1 MKKLFALALCAVFAL
16 MMFAGCSGSAGA
28 SDGAVKIGIIK
39 YMDHTS
45 LDEITAAVEA
55 TLSSELDEQGVEY
68 SIDTKSANGD
78 PSTINAICT
87 QFVADGVDL
96 VVAIATPAAQGAATV
111 LEGTGIPLVFS
122 AVTDPVD
129 AGLVDSLDVPGG
141 SITGT
146 SDAIPVSQIMDLA
159 AELTPDAKNFGILYC
174 TSEPGSV
181 PVVTEAKEFF
191 EANGYTYEEG
201 AVADETDVQTVVQN
215 LLKDCDAIFIPID
228 NTVANAMAIVSE
240 ECIAAKKPVYVAAD
254 SMVRDGGLASVG
266 VNYTN
271 LGNLTA
277 EMAVDI
283 LNGSDP
289 ATMAVQVLTDNN
301 IVVNEETAAAI
312 GVDVSQYA

>member
-1 MKKLFALALCAVFAL
+1 M
-16 MMFAGCSGSAGA
+16 
-28 SDGAVKIGIIK
+28 
-39 YMDHTS
+39 
-45 LDEITAAVEA
+45 
-55 TLSSELDEQGVEY
+55 
-68 SIDTKSANGD
+68 
-78 PSTINAICT
+78 
-87 QFVADGVDL
+87 
-96 VVAIATPAAQGAATV
+96 
-111 LEGTGIPLVFS
+111 
-122 AVTDPVD
+122 
-129 AGLVDSLDVPGG
+129 
-141 SITGT
+141 
-146 SDAIPVSQIMDLA
+146 
-159 AELTPDAKNFGILYC
+159 
-174 TSEPGSV
+174 
-181 PVVTEAKEFF
+181 TEAKEFF
-191 EANGYTYEEG
+191 DSNGYTYEEG

>member
-1 MKKLFALALCAVFAL
+1 
-16 MMFAGCSGSAGA
+16 
-28 SDGAVKIGIIK
+28 
-39 YMDHTS
+39 MDHTS
-45 LDEITAAVEA
+45 LDEITAAVEN

-129 AGLVDSLDVPGG
+129 AGLVDSLDAPGG

-174 TSEPGSV
+174 TSEP
-181 PVVTEAKEFF
+181 
-191 EANGYTYEEG
+191 
-201 AVADETDVQTVVQN
+201 
-215 LLKDCDAIFIPID
+215 
-228 NTVANAMAIVSE
+228 
-240 ECIAAKKPVYVAAD
+240 AAFP
-254 SMVRDGGLASVG
+254 L
-266 VNYTN
+266 
-271 LGNLTA
+271 
-277 EMAVDI
+277 
-283 LNGSDP
+283 
-289 ATMAVQVLTDNN
+289 
-301 IVVNEETAAAI
+301 
-312 GVDVSQYA
+312 

>member
-1 MKKLFALALCAVFAL
+1 MKKLIALALCAVFAVCSL
-16 MMFAGCSGSAGA
+16 AGCSGA
-28 SDGAVKIGIIK
+28 SDTVKIGVIK

-45 LDEITAAVEA
+45 LDEITAAVES
-55 TLSSELDEQGVEY
+55 TLAAELEEQGREY
-68 SIDTKSANGD
+68 SIDVKSANGD

-96 VVAIATPAAQGAATV
+96 VVAVATPAAQGAATV

-129 AGLVDSLDVPGG
+129 AGLVESLDAPGG

-146 SDAIPVSQIMDLA
+146 SDSIPVSQIMDLA

-174 TSEPGSV
+174 TSEPSSV
-181 PVVTEAKEFF
+181 PVVAEAKTFF
-191 EANGYTYEEG
+191 DANGYSYQEG

-215 LLKDCDAIFIPID
+215 LLKECDAIFVPID
-228 NTVANAMAIVSE
+228 NTVANAMAIVAE

-277 EMAVDI
+277 EMAVEI
-283 LNGSDP
+283 LDGEDP
-289 ATMAVQVLTDNN
+289 AGMAVQVLTDNN
-301 IVVNEETAAAI
+301 IVVNEDTAAAI
-312 GVDVSQYA
+312 GVDVSAYAQ

>member
-45 LDEITAAVEA
+45 LDEITTAVEN

-129 AGLVDSLDVPGG
+129 AGLVDSLDAPGG

-159 AELTPDAKNFGILYC
+159 AELTPTQRISASC
-174 TSEPGSV
+174 TAPASP
-181 PVVTEAKEFF
+181 
-191 EANGYTYEEG
+191 
-201 AVADETDVQTVVQN
+201 
-215 LLKDCDAIFIPID
+215 
-228 NTVANAMAIVSE
+228 
-240 ECIAAKKPVYVAAD
+240 AAFP
-254 SMVRDGGLASVG
+254 L
-266 VNYTN
+266 
-271 LGNLTA
+271 
-277 EMAVDI
+277 
-283 LNGSDP
+283 
-289 ATMAVQVLTDNN
+289 
-301 IVVNEETAAAI
+301 
-312 GVDVSQYA
+312 